1 MARPR
6 KDGIDYFPVNV
17 SFFSNSCVESLI
29 ATHGCNAPSVY
40 LFILCKAYEEKGY
53 YFELKRTST
62 AVIAKNLLID
72 KEYVDAVISECL
84 GLGLFDLGIYN
95 DFKVLTSLD
104 IQRNFQVACKAR
116 GKRRHI
122 EVDPYLWLLEVRDT
136 AAYISI
142 GGVYGGAVEVQG
154 EDVGVKKRGKKGAV
168 SRKVTGNEHGYDY
181 EKLEVLLTADFDE
194 FKDDNFKEK

>member
-154 EDVGVKKRGKKGAV
+154 EDVGVKKKRKSKGIV
-168 SRKVTGNEHGYDY
+168 KTGTEIEYDY
-181 EKLEVLLTADFDE
+181 DELREVLTVDFSKYTNDVE
-194 FKDDNFKEK
+194 LEK

>member
-122 EVDPYLWLLEVRDT
+122 DVDPYLWLLEVRDT

-154 EDVGVKKRGKKGAV
+154 EDVGVKKKRKSKGIV
-168 SRKVTGNEHGYDY
+168 KTGTEIQYDY
-181 EKLEVLLTADFDE
+181 DELREVLTVDFSKYTNDVE
-194 FKDDNFKEK
+194 LEK